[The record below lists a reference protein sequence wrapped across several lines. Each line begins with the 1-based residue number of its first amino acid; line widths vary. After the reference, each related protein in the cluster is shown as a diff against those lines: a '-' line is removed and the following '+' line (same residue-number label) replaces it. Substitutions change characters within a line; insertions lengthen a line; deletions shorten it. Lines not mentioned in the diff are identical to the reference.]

1 MKKKFNFWLQ
11 IVTICLCICAIAVGV
26 YSATTAQITAS
37 GKVGFVAHG
46 CNVDVTGQIYGH
58 AAGNKAD
65 GLPVKEAQAEDLN
78 GGTAVQ
84 VRGNAQTLPIG
95 DRYFSDMESNDGKPA
110 DIVITLTITN
120 VSKFAVT
127 AKVDET
133 ATKKPS
139 DAITV
144 SFDKTTADMQENGT
158 ATFKITISMGTTSG
172 SYAEINPTGNNFS
185 IKIEF
190 ERGTEEEPSGDGYKV
205 TLNTAAGEISDG
217 VMASII
223 NFYCIIDGA
232 STQTELIAGEN
243 IVYVTQKIQIGCS
256 VTNGGP
262 GMMISISTTN
272 NEVSPINAVVD
283 FKSGYCS
290 SEITIE
296 SNVVFTVNVTQ

>member
-78 GGTAVQ
+78 GGKAVE
-84 VRGNAQTLPIG
+84 VRGNAQNLPIG

-133 ATKKPS
+133 ATQKPS

-144 SFDKTTADMQENGT
+144 SFDKTTANLQESNGT
-158 ATFKITISMGTTSG
+158 ATFKITISMGATSG

-185 IKIEF
+185 IMIEF

-205 TLNTAAGEISDG
+205 TIITADEMDAISTLQY
-217 VMASII
+217 
-223 NFYCIIDGA
+223 FYCLIDGD
-232 STQTELIAGEN
+232 STIVKLNMGEN
-243 IVYVTQKIQIGCS
+243 VVYVTQKIQLCYRL
-256 VTNGGP
+256 NAACP
-262 GMMISISTTN
+262 GVINITSTPNIIEIN
-272 NEVSPINAVVD
+272 NEDMPAE
-283 FKSGYCS
+283 KSFH
-290 SEITIE
+290 SEDIMIE
-296 SNVVFTVNVTQ
+296 SDVVFTFTLKA